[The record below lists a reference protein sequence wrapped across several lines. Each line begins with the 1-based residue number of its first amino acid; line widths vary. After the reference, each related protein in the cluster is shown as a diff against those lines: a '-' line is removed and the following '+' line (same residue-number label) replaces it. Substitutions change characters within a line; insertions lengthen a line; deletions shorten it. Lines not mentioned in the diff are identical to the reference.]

1 VIFAEI
7 RGIHRHQILF
17 PRAGRIRCRC
27 VHTVRTA
34 PIARY
39 ATDALADTA
48 NAESAICADTDA
60 GTRQPKADGTALAVP
75 MRPIDFSREIAKP
88 ASDASDICIQY
99 ADAGVW
105 ALGVSFD

>member
-1 VIFAEI
+1 MIFAVI

-17 PRAGRIRCRC
+17 PRAGRIRRRC
-27 VHTVRTA
+27 IYTVRAA
-34 PIARY
+34 PIARH

-48 NAESAICADTDA
+48 NAESAICTDTDA
-60 GTRQPKADGTALAVP
+60 GTSQSKADGTALAVP

-99 ADAGVW
+99 ADAGIW
-105 ALGVSFD
+105 ALGVGFG